1 MTCPRT
7 FIKCKFWDFT
17 QYAFEVV
24 HWIHETTKI
33 ATNITSGV
41 EWGPKVGAEKFVIPF
56 EFRQLFGSPMPLPM
70 RTLYSEADAGTLPM
84 FRKLPGAFAN

>member
-41 EWGPKVGAEKFVIPF
+41 EWGPKVGSEKFVIPF
-56 EFRQLFGSPMPLPM
+56 EFRQLLGSPMPLPM
-70 RTLYSEADAGTLPM
+70 RTPYSEADAGTLPM
-84 FRKLPGAFAN
+84 FRKLPGASAN